1 MYFALYTVQ
10 NSIKGLCNFESQQV
24 LECGTVLTEQRIG
37 QGPSSTYI
45 QNMLQISQDARQL
58 LNREAHMH
66 CITSPL
72 SSPIKVTSQR
82 RYSSVLRQQSVGNN
96 SIQTYHVVNTCFAFS
111 S

>member
-10 NSIKGLCNFESQQV
+10 NSIKGLCNFESQHV

-66 CITSPL
+66 CTYNLSLIFPDKSHLPEALFFSASPTV
-72 SSPIKVTSQR
+72 SWE
-82 RYSSVLRQQSVGNN
+82 QQHTDIPRG
-96 SIQTYHVVNTCFAFS
+96 
-111 S
+111 